1 MESAIM
7 ILLLEIINF
16 QFRLFNLYT
25 SILYLVLYMKF
36 IIYEELGSSSIK
48 N

>member
-1 MESAIM
+1 M

-25 SILYLVLYMKF
+25 SMLYLVLYMKF
-36 IIYEELGSSSIK
+36 IIYEELGSRIK
-48 N
+48 IIVFYEL